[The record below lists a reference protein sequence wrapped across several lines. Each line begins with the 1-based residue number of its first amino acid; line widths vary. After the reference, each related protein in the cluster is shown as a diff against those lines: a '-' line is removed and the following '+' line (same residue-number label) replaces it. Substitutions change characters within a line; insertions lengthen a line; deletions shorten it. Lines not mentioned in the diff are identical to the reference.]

1 MAGAGPFGRDLT
13 YLVDKTINY
22 DNPPAMLDTLR
33 NLTWASYR
41 CPLNWDSKGLK
52 ALLPATSNETYSII
66 ISYAKLTFIMNLDS
80 DLSAIR
86 FDRSNAIVVS
96 TCPDG
101 SFGVDRLPALG

>member
-1 MAGAGPFGRDLT
+1 MIRSSTGLYLRVSCLYLDDFFLLDVAGAGPFGRDLT

-52 ALLPATSNETYSII
+52 ALLPATSNETYSRI
-66 ISYAKLTFIMNLDS
+66 IS
-80 DLSAIR
+80 
-86 FDRSNAIVVS
+86 
-96 TCPDG
+96 
-101 SFGVDRLPALG
+101 